1 MISKGLPIHKLPP
14 LFRSMQEEK
23 TKYGDKLFM
32 NETAKGKLFR
42 IRSLEVSMFMCMYA
56 VGMLGRNQKLRSKL
70 SPHQHMFYSCKQA
83 AFNLEKRFLK
93 VVFFK
98 SVF

>member
-70 SPHQHMFYSCKQA
+70 SPHQHMFYT
-83 AFNLEKRFLK
+83 FNLEKRFLK

>member
-32 NETAKGKLFR
+32 NETAKGKLF
-42 IRSLEVSMFMCMYA
+42 S
-56 VGMLGRNQKLRSKL
+56 NQKFRSIHVYVYVCCWNAWQESKIKIKIKSASTYVL
-70 SPHQHMFYSCKQA
+70 YMQTGGIQFGK
-83 AFNLEKRFLK
+83 EI
-93 VVFFK
+93 FK
-98 SVF
+98 GGLF